1 MKAYY
6 EGRPEKEITEA
17 YGSYR
22 LKIRYF
28 ANCDSAQVSVYDIAA
43 KLPLIWSDTMKDA
56 QANAALEIF
65 KAVGYFDYYATV

>member
-6 EGRPEKEITEA
+6 EGRPETELQERH
-17 YGSYR
+17 GSHI

-43 KLPLIWSDTMKDA
+43 NLPLIWSSTMKDS

-65 KAVGYFDYYATV
+65 KAVGFFDYYEKV